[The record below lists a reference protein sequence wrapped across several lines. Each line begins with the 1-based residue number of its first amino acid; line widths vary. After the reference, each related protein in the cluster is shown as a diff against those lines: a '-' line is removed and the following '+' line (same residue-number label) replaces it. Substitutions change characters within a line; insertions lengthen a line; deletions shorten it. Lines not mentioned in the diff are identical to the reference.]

1 MEPCSLHLFT
11 LSCNLSVLS
20 TVCVWVGVC
29 VGGCIYVCTCQRV
42 HVLLFCNLCSL
53 VGPAGLSGWLCGEIG
68 REGSC
73 SPDMLLAR
81 SHVRSA
87 SLFIFFLP
95 PPLKA
100 EFISYRTMPHHTHTH
115 YVSRFSFTN
124 TQARGA
130 VGALKADEQA
140 IIHRLLCDWTGTLFN
155 GGTVGNYQ
163 PSMCLLHFFLFS
175 FYWWNSIKSK
185 TADWIGYFS
194 FFFFQ
199 RVHNCF

>member
-1 MEPCSLHLFT
+1 M
-11 LSCNLSVLS
+11 
-20 TVCVWVGVC
+20 WVGVC

-81 SHVRSA
+81 LGSFIYFFSLPLLLLRQ
-87 SLFIFFLP
+87 SLFLTEP
-95 PPLKA
+95 CLTP
-100 EFISYRTMPHHTHTH
+100 HTHIMYH
-115 YVSRFSFTN
+115 GFSLPN
-124 TQARGA
+124 TQAQGA

-175 FYWWNSIKSK
+175 FYWWNSIKLK
-185 TADWIGYFS
+185 TADWIGYF
-194 FFFFQ
+194 FKGYITAFKEKILQ
-199 RVHNCF
+199 LHTWWNTHTKKELNTKC